1 MGRRRGLLWIG
12 GALAVLLL
20 GQVLS
25 TLEGGYGKTAVAK
38 LHREEAVYVTGTV
51 SRQEETVYFPD
62 SGSWLPKVQSGGRI
76 GAGQTLFYGETSPQ
90 AAETAR
96 LVRMLRRGIALK
108 DTPAVTR
115 RQRLREAIRD
125 MNTGTLNDRKSQA
138 EALGGLYRSDMAT
151 AALELTLSQAEAQLK
166 AESETGETFAA
177 PVSGIFS
184 MSWDGLEEEQVSLP
198 AAARRSGTAGRLVTG
213 DTWYYHVTLPEPAE
227 PGDHVTL
234 RLCNGIFSDAEFR
247 VETAEETEEGFRCTL
262 SCRTFLSEIS
272 ELRTLTAVY
281 PREETGLEI
290 PARAVYTVSGET
302 GVWCLVGD
310 TPRWKAVTVL
320 ALSGDTAVCA
330 LDRSS
335 TENLLAGDT
344 VLLDR
349 QE

>member
-1 MGRRRGLLWIG
+1 MERKRGLLWIG
-12 GALAVLLL
+12 GALAALLL

-38 LHREEAVYVTGTV
+38 LRREEAVYVTGTV

-62 SGSWLPKVQSGGRI
+62 AGSWLPKVQSGGRV

-96 LVRMLRRGIALK
+96 LVRMLRRGISLK

-115 RQRLREAIRD
+115 RQRLRETIRAV
-125 MNTGTLNDRKSQA
+125 NTGTLEDRKSRA
-138 EALGGLYRSDMAT
+138 ETLGGLCLADTAP
-151 AALELTLSQAEAQLK
+151 AALELALSRAEQQLK
-166 AESETGETFAA
+166 ESPGGGDSLTA

-184 MSWDGLEEEQVSLP
+184 MSWDGLEAAQNSLP
-198 AAARRSGTAGRLVTG
+198 ASARQSGTAGRLVTG
-213 DTWYYHVTLPEPAE
+213 DTWYYRVTLPEPVEA
-227 PGDHVTL
+227 GDQLTL
-234 RLCNGIFSDAEFR
+234 RLCNGIFSDAEFW
-247 VETAEETEEGFRCTL
+247 VETAEETENGFLCTL

-281 PREETGLEI
+281 PRKESGLEI

-310 TPRWKAVTVL
+310 TPRWKPVTVL
-320 ALSGDTAVCA
+320 EVAGDTAVCA

-335 TENLLAGDT
+335 TENLLTGDT